1 MSVATYMCTV
11 YLLVLGI
18 EKFHN
23 AYQSQTVVEDWWM
36 RWCVEERVY
45 YQGLS
50 VAKVPFEH
58 TNLAHRLAF
67 LWFSILTLSPVP
79 LGRSH

>member
-11 YLLVLGI
+11 FFLVLGI

-36 RWCVEERVY
+36 RWCVEE
-45 YQGLS
+45 GLS
-50 VAKVPFEH
+50 VAQVPFEN

-67 LWFSILTLSPVP
+67 LWFSISTLIPVP